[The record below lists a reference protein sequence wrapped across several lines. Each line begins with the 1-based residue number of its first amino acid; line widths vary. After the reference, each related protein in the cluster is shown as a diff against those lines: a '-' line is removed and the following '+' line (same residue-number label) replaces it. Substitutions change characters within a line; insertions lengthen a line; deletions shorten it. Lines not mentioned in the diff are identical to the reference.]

1 MKTNIDAIL
10 KFFDNS
16 VAKENS
22 KYSNTIVSLIGEELS
37 AYLLK
42 MYLSENQSIV
52 RTYNIPCK
60 QKGRKG
66 KQLDLWVYY
75 QKDKSKI
82 LYQVEIKT
90 WNSNSIDGKPIK
102 LDADIKETMKYAQE
116 VWKKQWDYTKKEF
129 SNDKVNKTLIRMDP
143 PEWFDPKCERRAL
156 VIFWLPTFDK
166 RINNLAEGI
175 LTRKNISVNGFK
187 SVYIFSVSMYLRKLR
202 KEDKIEFIDLPQNDF
217 PIFYSTIG
225 KIKEIFSET

>member
-1 MKTNIDAIL
+1 MKINIDAIL
-10 KFFDNS
+10 KFFDDS

-22 KYSNTIVSLIGEELS
+22 KYSNTIVSLIGEEIS

-42 MYLSENQSIV
+42 KFLSETQNNV

-60 QKGRKG
+60 KKGRKG
-66 KQLDLWVYY
+66 KQLDLWVYSE
-75 QKDKSKI
+75 KEKNKI

-102 LDADIKETMKYAQE
+102 LDADIKATMKYAQH
-116 VWKKQWDYTKKEF
+116 VWKKQWDYTRKEF

-143 PEWFDPKCERRAL
+143 PEWFDVNCERRAL
-156 VIFWLPTFDK
+156 VIFWLPAFDK
-166 RINNLAEGI
+166 RISTLSQGI
-175 LTRKNISVNGFK
+175 LTRKNVSVNGFK
-187 SVYIFSVSMYLRKLR
+187 SVYIFSVSMYLRKIR
-202 KEDKIEFIDLPQNDF
+202 FDDKIEFIDLPQNEF
-217 PIFYSTIG
+217 PIFYGTIG